1 MEENLKQEQMD
12 YQLLVDTALLAGEM
26 LLVSGAETNR
36 VEDTIYRILD
46 LSGFER
52 CEVLVVTAGI
62 VVTMSD
68 WRKENITAMR
78 RVGDKQTNLGKI
90 AEVNDISRKLCN
102 GEIDLKRAFYL
113 LKHMPVESY
122 KEILVYICV
131 IITAIG
137 FTILLG
143 GNMLE
148 SLLAGINGVYVV
160 FSRIFNKKYKV
171 NVFVTNMVVSFFMAF
186 TARAFLLI
194 PGINIELERVI
205 AGSVM
210 ILLPGV
216 AITNAI
222 RDTLHADYM
231 AGGAKIIEAFV
242 AAAAVGVGIGAGLA
256 FGAIAF
262 GGGLV

>member
-113 LKHMPVESY
+113 LKHMPVKSY
-122 KEILVYICV
+122 KEVLVYICV